1 MKVFHCPSQIG
12 GNPAVLAKH
21 ERELGL
27 DSISIS
33 EKSNY
38 IGQSSDSLLS
48 GKNSGLLNLEV
59 QRIQNEQRLSAIEQQ
74 KVIAENEYNQVIQQ
88 EAELLN
94 NLNEKY
100 GQGSLDLEKGVFT
113 PIEEKK

>member
-1 MKVFHCPSQIG
+1 M
-12 GNPAVLAKH
+12 AK
-21 ERELGL
+21 
-27 DSISIS
+27 
-33 EKSNY
+33 KSNQ
-38 IGQSSDSLLS
+38 IKFTKEELS
-48 GKNSGLLNLEV
+48 GIREVRNSFNNITTNFGNLEV

>member
-1 MKVFHCPSQIG
+1 MAKKSKQIKFTKE
-12 GNPAVLAKH
+12 A
-21 ERELGL
+21 
-27 DSISIS
+27 
-33 EKSNY
+33 
-38 IGQSSDSLLS
+38 LS
-48 GKNSGLLNLEV
+48 GIREVRNSFNNITTNFGNLEV

>member
-1 MKVFHCPSQIG
+1 MTK
-12 GNPAVLAKH
+12 
-21 ERELGL
+21 
-27 DSISIS
+27 
-33 EKSNY
+33 KSNQ
-38 IGQSSDSLLS
+38 IKFTKEELS
-48 GKNSGLLNLEV
+48 GIREVRNSFNNITTNFGNLEV
-59 QRIQNEQRLSAIEQQ
+59 QRIQTEQRLSAIEQQ

-88 EAELLN
+88 EVELLN